1 MMKKALLT
9 LMAILFTASLASA
22 APVVLKIGYTTDVP
36 NPYPQA
42 LVKWSKDIA
51 EKSKGEIEIQLF
63 PAGQLGTQR
72 EMNEGVI
79 LGTLDMAMTTTAV
92 MGNFVPEYG
101 VFDLPFIFRSPEHA
115 YKALDLIGKEELGKK
130 CEAKGFKILS
140 MMENGIRQM
149 SNNKRPVKGPEDMKG
164 LKVRVMEQPVY
175 LEMMRC
181 VGASP
186 TPMSFGEVY
195 TSLEKGVIDGQEN
208 PLATIYNQKFFEVQ
222 RYISM
227 TGHTYSCQPMI
238 ISMKVWNKLS
248 PAHQQLIQETVD
260 EALIWERDLCRKIDA
275 ELLVSLKATGKVE
288 IEENVDVEAFAK
300 AMRPAWDFFAKR
312 VSGGQDLIDRIIA
325 IE

>member
-1 MMKKALLT
+1 MFKKCLLALLV
-9 LMAILFTASLASA
+9 ILLPASLAQA
-22 APVVLKIGYTTDVP
+22 AKVTLKIGYTTDVP

-42 LVKWSKDIA
+42 LVKWSKDVA
-51 EKSKGEIEIQLF
+51 EKSNGDIEIQLF

-79 LGTLDMAMTTTAV
+79 LGTLDMSMTTTAV
-92 MGNFVPEYG
+92 MGNFVPEFG

-115 YKALDLIGKEELGKK
+115 YKALDTIGKDELGKK
-130 CEAKGFKILS
+130 CEARGFKILS

-149 SNNKRPVKGPEDMKG
+149 TNNKHPIRKPEDMRG

-195 TSLEKGVIDGQEN
+195 TSLQKGVIDGQEN
-208 PLATIYNQKFFEVQ
+208 PLATIYNQKFYEVQ
-222 RYISM
+222 KYISL

-248 PAHQQLIQETVD
+248 PEHRKLLQETVD
-260 EALIWERDLCRKIDA
+260 EALVWERDLCRRIDA
-275 ELLVSLKATGKVE
+275 ELIASLKATGKVE
-288 IEENVDVEAFAK
+288 IEETIDKESFAT

-312 VSGGQDLIDRIIA
+312 VKGGQELIDRIVA
-325 IE
+325 IQ